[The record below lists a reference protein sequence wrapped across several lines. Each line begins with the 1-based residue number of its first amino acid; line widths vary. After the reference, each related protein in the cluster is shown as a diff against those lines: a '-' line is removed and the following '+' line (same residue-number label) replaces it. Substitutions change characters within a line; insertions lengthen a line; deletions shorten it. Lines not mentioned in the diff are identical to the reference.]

1 MILFEYSE
9 NYPMTSGNLWNYYR
23 DEANDDVNKT
33 NNAGSYRTNNK
44 KTRTSKSLR
53 YKTKIIGSTSAKSI
67 ELNKKFVVPLN
78 YLNNFEDLLI
88 YLWLTVK

>member
-44 KTRTSKSLR
+44 KKRTSKSLR

-67 ELNKKFVVPLN
+67 ELNKKF
-78 YLNNFEDLLI
+78 EDLLI